1 MSVVRLPEKISFT
14 REQLQKTANVFS
26 VNVPEK
32 DVEAYRILLSGLEE
46 AAKTIAGEEDYVP
59 QLDLI
64 RFPRKLVHKPET
76 NEYNAWAYKVT
87 IKSTSDADARG
98 LLAGKTVAI
107 KDNICIGKV
116 PSLLG
121 TDVIPEGGFVPQYD
135 ATVVTRVLT
144 AGATI
149 LGKGACENFSMSPT
163 SFTNAYGF
171 VQNPFAAGYNAGGSS
186 SGCAALVAGGLVD
199 MAVGGDQGGSI
210 RVPASY
216 CGLVGLKPTYGLVPY
231 TGIASLAAIVDHT
244 GPMTKTVMDNALMLM
259 AMAGADGYDDRQIG
273 LPTPIPCYLDE
284 LTKFKGDPKQAAK
297 GFRIGLIMES
307 FDMPG
312 LDPRVI
318 AKVKEAAKALQT
330 LGVGISVEEISV
342 PMHAK
347 APAIWTI
354 ATRQGFSEH
363 GLCGQNPVRFGVHDT
378 ALNISLSKWD
388 QEKFDKL
395 ASRNPAGTNALLG
408 GQFIKDSYPGL
419 TDKAI
424 NLGRKLKDEYNAV
437 LEKYDVLITPCTPSP
452 ANYTSKL
459 EDDIMTKMSKAIGTT
474 INTAPFNISGN
485 PAMSLPIAM
494 MSPHEDESL
503 NLPVGMQIVGKSFGE
518 LDIYKVAYAWE
529 QSFDWKSF

>member
-14 REQLQKTANVFS
+14 ADQLQKTAAVFNVT
-26 VNVPEK
+26 VPEK
-32 DVEAYRILLSGLEE
+32 DVEAYRVLLSGLDE
-46 AAKTIAGEEDYVP
+46 AAKAIAAEDDYLP
-59 QLDLI
+59 PLDLI
-64 RFPRKLVHKPET
+64 RFPRENVHRPET

-87 IKSTSDADARG
+87 IKSTSDVDASG

-107 KDNICIGKV
+107 KDNVCIGQV

-121 TDVIPEGGFVPQYD
+121 TDVIPVGGFVPEYD
-135 ATVVTRVLT
+135 ATVVTRVLA
-144 AGATI
+144 AGATV

-171 VQNPFAAGYNAGGSS
+171 VQNPYAAGYNAGGSS

-216 CGLVGLKPTYGLVPY
+216 CGLVGLKPTFGLVSY

-244 GPMTKTVMDNALMLM
+244 GPMTKTVADNALMLTV
-259 AMAGADGYDDRQIG
+259 MAGPDGYDDRQIG
-273 LPTPIPCYLDE
+273 LPVPVPSYVDE
-284 LTKFKGDPKQAAK
+284 LANYKDDPKQAAK
-297 GFRIGLIMES
+297 SARIGLVVES

-312 LDPRVI
+312 LDPRVV
-318 AKVKEAAKALQT
+318 AKVKQAAKALET
-330 LGVGISVEEISV
+330 LGVGVTVEEISV

-363 GLCGQNPVRFGVHDT
+363 GLGGQNPVRFGVHD
-378 ALNISLSKWD
+378 AGLNRSLSKWN
-388 QEKFDKL
+388 QEMFDRL
-395 ASRNPAGTNALLG
+395 ALKNPAATNALLG
-408 GQFIKDSYPGL
+408 GQVIKDNYPGL

-424 NLGRKLKDEYNAV
+424 NLARKLKDEYNAV
-437 LEKYDVLITPCTPSP
+437 LDRYDVLITPCAPSP
-452 ANYTSKL
+452 ANYTSSL
-459 EDDIMTKMSKAIGTT
+459 DDDIMTKMSKAIGTT

-485 PAMSLPIAM
+485 PAMSLPICM
-494 MSPHEDESL
+494 MSSREDDSL
-503 NLPVGMQIVGKSFGE
+503 MLPVGMQIVGKSFGE